1 VRQPFLLPSKLVPV
15 CRREMKTEICLCV
28 LAFSLLVYAG
38 SNVRLTNG
46 DKTGDGRVEVSV
58 GGQWGLVCGDNFDKR
73 SAHVV
78 CKQLG
83 YSEDATVN
91 TNRLEH
97 DGLPFLIGNVR
108 CSGVEDSIFDCEYN
122 SNPTCT
128 SKKVADVTCG
138 ETPVEATG
146 SLGRTAG
153 IIAALVMCFVAIIGI
168 GILLVGCLWRN
179 DMFGCCGGANNAV

>member
-1 VRQPFLLPSKLVPV
+1 
-15 CRREMKTEICLCV
+15 MKTVVCLCV
-28 LAFSLLVYAG
+28 LVLSVLVHA
-38 SNVRLTNG
+38 SSKVRLTNG
-46 DKTGDGRVEVSV
+46 DKTGDGRVEVSID
-58 GGQWGLVCGDNFDKR
+58 GEWGLVCGDNFDQR
-73 SAHVV
+73 DAHVI

-91 TNRLEH
+91 TARIDN
-97 DGLPFLIGNVR
+97 DGLPFLMGNVR
-108 CSGVEDSIFDCEYN
+108 CSGVEDNIFDCPYD
-122 SNPTCT
+122 SNPTC
-128 SKKVADVTCG
+128 SSNQHADITCG

-153 IIAALVMCFVAIIGI
+153 IIAAIVMCFIAIIGI